1 MDFVPGL
8 EHITKIFFLVTFL
21 SSFVCFFFQAVKVD
35 VRVSRNNFSRGLEM
49 LEMLENV

>member
-1 MDFVPGL
+1 MYFVPGL

-21 SSFVCFFFQAVKVD
+21 SFLFVLFQAVKVD

>member
-1 MDFVPGL
+1 MIVDFV
-8 EHITKIFFLVTFL
+8 IFFVL
-21 SSFVCFFFQAVKVD
+21 FQAVKVD